1 MTFTDYILRL
11 GSALLIGIVL
21 GLEREKRGRA
31 AGLRT
36 TTLVAFASALA
47 MVISEWLP
55 TAQAAAGTFGGD
67 PARLAAGVLTGIGF
81 LGAGVI
87 IRQDTL
93 IRGVTTAAVLWTA
106 CILGLAAGSGNI
118 GLAWT
123 ATAVVLVILMG
134 LPFLER
140 RMENVGYVTVT
151 VTMSAPGVPMGSI
164 AQVFTRHHLTILTT
178 SLDRDRDTITVGVH
192 ASAPKRDSLDL
203 PSTVTNELRLLNS
216 VTRAA
221 WSG

>member
-1 MTFTDYILRL
+1 MTFTDFLLRL

-47 MVISEWLP
+47 MVLSEWLP
-55 TAQAAAGTFGGD
+55 TAHATAGTFGGD

-118 GLAWT
+118 GLAWS

-134 LPFLER
+134 LPLLER
-140 RMENVGYVTVT
+140 RMDNDGYVTVT
-151 VTMSAPGVPMGSI
+151 VTMTAPGIPIGQI
-164 AQVFTRHHLTILTT
+164 AVILARHKLTILTT
-178 SLDRDRDTITVGVH
+178 SLDRDGDTITVSAH

-203 PSTVTNELRLLNS
+203 PATVTNELRSLPGVS
-216 VTRAA
+216 RAA